1 MNAVLVNWR
10 NDAGDMIVTVGWV
23 AEDNGQELTVCSDV
37 GGVGGERQLAYRPL
51 RIPYSRILDVTELAP
66 QNERREVVVN

>member
-37 GGVGGERQLAYRPL
+37 GDMIVTVGWVAEDNAQGF
-51 RIPYSRILDVTELAP
+51 SM
-66 QNERREVVVN
+66 